1 MNSIKLGLIG
11 LGHLGKIHLR
21 NILKIDEIEL
31 VGIYDNNAALTS
43 EVAKDFNINAFNNV
57 DNLIEQCEAL
67 DIVTATNA
75 HYDIAKKCIQKGKHV
90 FIEKPITATFEQA
103 KEIVQ
108 LAEAYNIKAQVGH
121 VERYNPAYLA
131 IKEKN
136 ISPKFIEVHRL
147 AQFNPRGNDV
157 SVVMD
162 LMIHDL
168 DLLLKMTQSNI
179 KQIEAT
185 GVSIICESADI
196 CNARIEF
203 ENGCV
208 ANVTAS
214 RMSMKNMRKMR
225 LFQHDAYISM
235 DFYEKKT
242 EIITLQN
249 WIEGEE
255 ENMLIVNGN
264 IKKRVQL
271 EIPQSPEINA
281 IEYELRGF
289 ANAIIKNLDV
299 EVSAVDGMKAMQ
311 LAEAIESKIK
321 ERNLI
326 T

>member
-31 VGIYDNNAALTS
+31 VGIYDNNIVLTN
-43 EVAKDFNINAFNNV
+43 EVAKNFNVKAY
-57 DNLIEQCEAL
+57 DNIDELIAKCEAL
-67 DIVTATNA
+67 DIVTATKA
-75 HYDIAKKCIQKGKHV
+75 HYEIAKKCIQKGKHV

-108 LAEAYNIKAQVGH
+108 LAEHYNVKTQVGH

-131 IKEKN
+131 IKGKD

-168 DLLLKMTQSNI
+168 DLLLKITQSNI

-185 GVSIICESADI
+185 GVSIICDSADI

-255 ENMLIVNGN
+255 ENMLIVHGN

-271 EIPQSPEINA
+271 EIPQTPEINA
-281 IEYELRGF
+281 IECELRGF
-289 ANAIIKNLDV
+289 VNAIIENIDI
-299 EVSAVDGMKAMQ
+299 EVSALDGMKAMQ
-311 LAEAIESKIK
+311 LAEAIELKIK
-321 ERNLI
+321 EKNLI